1 MNEQERKRL
10 EELLAQSRPQA
21 NANFERGLEDKLV
34 ARLYE
39 KRERKIKMNGALP
52 FNTSYVADTPL
63 EKQPMRFSIT
73 LVAAVLV
80 VIFMAGTLYLM
91 NNHDSSSSGAANQ
104 RATATFTPT
113 AVQDA
118 QQGCAVQTQL
128 FAYIV
133 QPGDTLTSIAVQFG
147 TPVDLIAQLNCLLPN
162 TMVAYGQVLFVPTNN
177 ISATAT
183 LPASPTMLP
192 PSVSELQPTVV
203 PPAFTGTPIPSW
215 NPAGDV
221 PAVSNF
227 VPVIIAVEEIPENTT
242 IEADMLREVYW
253 PVDILPPDSY
263 QSMADLVGQV
273 TQNDIDKYDY
283 VQQEDITLQ

>member
-1 MNEQERKRL
+1 MNEQEKKWL
-10 EELLAQSRPQA
+10 EELLAQSRPRA

-34 ARLYE
+34 DHLNA

-52 FNTSYVADTPL
+52 FNTSYVADKPL
-63 EKQPMRFSIT
+63 EKQPLRFSIT

-91 NNHDSSSSGAANQ
+91 NNHDSSPSGAANQ

-128 FAYIV
+128 FAYVV
-133 QPGDTLTSIAVQFG
+133 QPGDTLASIAAQFNTG
-147 TPVDLIAQLNCLLPN
+147 LDLIAQLNCLLPN
-162 TMVAYGQVLFVPTNN
+162 TTVAYGQVLFVPTTNVQ
-177 ISATAT
+177 AT
-183 LPASPTMLP
+183 PTLP

-203 PPAFTGTPIPSW
+203 PPVVTATPIPSW

-221 PAVSNF
+221 PAASNF